1 MEFTTRDILTILTV
15 LGTLIALHIKA
26 FYNFFMSIIKMNYK
40 ELDVW
45 KCAREL
51 VKLVYKLT
59 KPFPQEEVYG
69 LTNQIRR
76 CVVSI
81 PSNIAEGIGRQSNK
95 ETIHF
100 LHIAKGS
107 LQEVETQLYLS
118 YDLNYISEQELKS
131 ILEKVISNKKLLN
144 GFINYYKKL

>member
-1 MEFTTRDILTILTV
+1 
-15 LGTLIALHIKA
+15 
-26 FYNFFMSIIKMNYK
+26 MNYTDL
-40 ELDVW
+40 EVW
-45 KCAREL
+45 KYSRGL
-51 VKLVYKLT
+51 VKLVYILT
-59 KPFPQEEVYG
+59 KSFPKEETYG

-76 CVVSI
+76 SVVSV

-100 LHIAKGS
+100 LYIAKGS

-118 YDLNYISEQELKS
+118 FDLEYISEEELKN
-131 ILEKVISNKKLLN
+131 ILEKVISSKKLLN

>member
-1 MEFTTRDILTILTV
+1 
-15 LGTLIALHIKA
+15 
-26 FYNFFMSIIKMNYK
+26 MNYTDL
-40 ELDVW
+40 EVW
-45 KCAREL
+45 KYSRGL
-51 VKLVYKLT
+51 VKLVYILT
-59 KPFPQEEVYG
+59 KSFPKEETYG

-76 CVVSI
+76 SVVSV

-100 LHIAKGS
+100 LYIAKGS

-118 YDLNYISEQELKS
+118 FDLEYINEEELKN
-131 ILEKVISNKKLLN
+131 ILEKVISTKKLLN

>member
-1 MEFTTRDILTILTV
+1 
-15 LGTLIALHIKA
+15 
-26 FYNFFMSIIKMNYK
+26 MNYT

-45 KCAREL
+45 KYSREL

-59 KPFPQEEVYG
+59 KSYPQEELYG

-76 CVVSI
+76 SVISV
-81 PSNIAEGIGRQSNK
+81 PSNIAKGVGRQSNK

-100 LHIAKGS
+100 LFIAKGS
-107 LQEVETQLYLS
+107 LNEVETQLYLS
-118 YDLNYISEQELKS
+118 FDLGYISEEELKN

-144 GFINYYKKL
+144 GFINYYNKKL